1 MNFLKEKNIL
11 FLLKKKKQTFQC
23 IKKETNVK
31 SDELKSL
38 LNNLIENETIKK
50 CGRYFMINEKLEFIE
65 TDSLSSIE
73 ESDLLNNL
81 FTNNINESSEI
92 SDDDNDDLQNEINS
106 YCNEDLNISFNK
118 ISEKDDGVNFTIDE
132 DDENNKVVN
141 LNLNLILEIS
151 DKYSRNY
158 KPKELELNLKIPKSV
173 YLLISNKLL

>member
-1 MNFLKEKNIL
+1 ME
-11 FLLKKKKQTFQC
+11 Q
-23 IKKETNVK
+23 
-31 SDELKSL
+31 
-38 LNNLIENETIKK
+38 
-50 CGRYFMINEKLEFIE
+50 KLEFIE